1 MPHIEQPLQ
10 PIILSIKVNKYKQL
24 FFSFVF
30 KVMEYPQTHTQ
41 KFNLN
46 QGEKRFS
53 LPPPPLHEAGVVAT
67 PSPLIS
73 GMTPLEENF
82 YHSFV
87 ALTLIGG

>member
-1 MPHIEQPLQ
+1 MPHTEQPLQ
-10 PIILSIKVNKYKQL
+10 PIILSVKVNKYKQL

-46 QGEKRFS
+46 QEKKNNFLCH
-53 LPPPPLHEAGVVAT
+53 LPFWGGGGGVVAT

-73 GMTPLEENF
+73 GMTPWKKTFTTVL
-82 YHSFV
+82 
-87 ALTLIGG
+87 

>member
-1 MPHIEQPLQ
+1 
-10 PIILSIKVNKYKQL
+10 
-24 FFSFVF
+24 
-30 KVMEYPQTHTQ
+30 MEYPQTHTQ

-46 QGEKRFS
+46 QEKKNFFATPS
-53 LPPPPLHEAGVVAT
+53 PSGGGKVVAT

-87 ALTLIGG
+87 ALTPIGG